1 MQGFLQR
8 RIRFLSS
15 PLSRY
20 LWKKKKKLT
29 SSCLL
34 RSIEDLNFEQEEKNR
49 AQIKNEQKNSSSFPE
64 FWKILSLVSQ
74 LEFLSRDR
82 RQKSG
87 IKKVSQIS
95 KGNAASA
102 SRLPFLARFART
114 KPRITK
120 NLSVIL
126 NAGLGNTRDY
136 VHEEKNVVLT
146 PVVK

>member
-1 MQGFLQR
+1 MVSLF
-8 RIRFLSS
+8 S
-15 PLSRY
+15 PFAIFVE
-20 LWKKKKKLT
+20 KKKETHLF
-29 SSCLL
+29 LFFFL
-34 RSIEDLNFEQEEKNR
+34 SIEDLNFEQEEKNR
-49 AQIKNEQKNSSSFPE
+49 AQIKNEQKNSSSSFPE

-74 LEFLSRDR
+74 LEFPSRDR

-87 IKKVSQIS
+87 TKKVSQIS